1 MQKQKRFNPAL
12 YAAAKLDKAHT
23 DGIFEGFTAT
33 ISLALI
39 AAYNVFDLYMDG
51 QEFSAFFRAWEAEVR
66 RIFREECHGDP
77 TEIADAIEIGTED
90 LRRRLG
96 IDADPS

>member
-12 YAAAKLDKAHT
+12 YTATRIDKAHT

-39 AAYNVFDLYMDG
+39 AAYNVFDPYMNEKG
-51 QEFSAFFRAWEAEVR
+51 FTAFFSAWEAEVR

-77 TEIADAIEIGTED
+77 AEIADTIEHDTED

-96 IDADPS
+96 IDADAS

>member
-12 YAAAKLDKAHT
+12 YAAARVDKAHT
-23 DGIFEGFTAT
+23 DGIFEGFAAT

-39 AAYNVFDLYMDG
+39 AAYNTFEPYMDE
-51 QEFSAFFRAWEAEVR
+51 QEFTAFFRAWEAEVQ

-77 TEIADAIEIGTED
+77 AEIVDAIEQGTED
-90 LRRRLG
+90 LRRRLW

>member
-1 MQKQKRFNPAL
+1 MQKRKQFNPAL
-12 YAAAKLDKAHT
+12 YAAARVDKAHT

-39 AAYNVFDLYMDG
+39 AAYNVYEPYMDE
-51 QEFSAFFRAWEAEVR
+51 QEFSAFFRAWEAEVQ
-66 RIFREECHGDP
+66 RIFREECHGDSA
-77 TEIADAIEIGTED
+77 EIADAIEIGTAD
-90 LRRRLG
+90 LRRRFG